1 MNGVGAPEASRA
13 VSEITRNPTRVEGIG
28 PRLVVIRTRMAR
40 TLRTL
45 RHVISSSLSVGLALG
60 LALGAAGCK
69 PKAIRGGE
77 GTDNPDLDEGAM
89 GTGLDRK
96 DLSDLMKKNMAALMG
111 SPVWTQWRSGTQPV
125 VAIWP
130 IKNDTSEHL
139 DDQMLTLLSDME
151 TELIN
156 GGVVS
161 VVSRERQAE
170 MIAEANLQQTADFNP
185 ALASQI
191 GKQIGAQYFITG
203 KLQAVDERFDKER
216 RVQYTLFL
224 QVLDVETSIVKFQ
237 TKSERSKAIVR

>member
-1 MNGVGAPEASRA
+1 MRRTSLVRSLIVLSLAAP
-13 VSEITRNPTRVEGIG
+13 V
-28 PRLVVIRTRMAR
+28 M
-40 TLRTL
+40 
-45 RHVISSSLSVGLALG
+45 LG
-60 LALGAAGCK
+60 GCK

-77 GTDNPDLDEGAM
+77 GTENPDLDEGAM

-96 DLSDLMKKNMAALMG
+96 DLDDLMKTNMTALMA
-111 SPVWTQWRSGTQPV
+111 SPLWATWRSSKQPV
-125 VAIWP
+125 IAIWP

-151 TELIN
+151 TEFIN

-170 MIAEANLQQTADFNP
+170 MIAEANLQQTGDFNP
-185 ALASQI
+185 AMAAQI
-191 GKQIGAQYFITG
+191 GRQIGAQYFVTG

-224 QVLDVETSIVKFQ
+224 QVVEVESSIVKFQ